1 MRFSE
6 WIKRKLNESLNPEL
20 ERLKREEKLLL
31 MSIEGRKDSKG
42 MVHGINKAGV
52 IDAMA
57 KLKEVREKIKAL
69 EMPKSDPGKVGQVPA
84 WLRGKEAV

>member
-6 WIKRKLNESLNPEL
+6 WLERRVAEALDPEL
-20 ERLKREEKLLL
+20 DRLKRDEKLLL

-52 IDAMA
+52 IDAVA
-57 KLKEVREKIKAL
+57 KLKEVRAKIKAK
-69 EMPKSDPGKVGQVPA
+69 ESGSEAKPIPA
-84 WLRGKEAV
+84 WMQGRRAV